1 MTMTKLQHD
10 NFVINAS
17 CCCQR
22 YYIKLTSIFYFYL
35 TYEPDMTTFI
45 TKLNSKKIKATLIVV
60 AASALFACGQP
71 NPPAKNTAQ
80 LQEAPTPTTEPSIAK
95 TTPANHSDLLKNV
108 SATVYKDANCGC
120 CKDWISYAEAQG
132 MQSSTHDVAD
142 VGLFKDRYGVPND
155 MRSCHTAVTNDGF
168 VFEGHV
174 PAKFMAQFLANPPAN
189 AIGLAVPNMPVGS
202 PGMEYQNKFDPY
214 QVIQLNKDGST
225 QVFATI
231 EAPQQQ
237 L

>member
-1 MTMTKLQHD
+1 MTKSQHD

-22 YYIKLTSIFYFYL
+22 YYIKLDSIFYFYL
-35 TYEPDMTTFI
+35 KYELYMTIFI
-45 TKLNSKKIKATLIVV
+45 TKLNLKEIKAALVV
-60 AASALFACGQP
+60 AAASTLLACGQP
-71 NPPAKNTAQ
+71 DSTAKNTARSVS
-80 LQEAPTPTTEPSIAK
+80 AEPSAAT
-95 TTPANHSDLLKNV
+95 TTPANHSELLKNV
-108 SATVYKDANCGC
+108 SATVYKDANCSC

-132 MQSSTHDVAD
+132 LQSTAHDVAD
-142 VGLFKDRYGVPND
+142 VGLFKDRYGVPDD